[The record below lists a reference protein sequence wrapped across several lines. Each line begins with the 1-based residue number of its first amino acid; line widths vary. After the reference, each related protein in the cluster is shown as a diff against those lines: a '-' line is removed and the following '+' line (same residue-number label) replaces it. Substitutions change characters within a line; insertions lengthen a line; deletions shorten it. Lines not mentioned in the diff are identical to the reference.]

1 MVSSMSHCRNF
12 SPSLIS
18 IHSGTI
24 KNDWADTH
32 KQYSVLEQHCL
43 FWDRD
48 GDGYIWPLDTYRGFH
63 ELG

>member
-1 MVSSMSHCRNF
+1 MSL
-12 SPSLIS
+12 LIS
-18 IHSGTI
+18 IHPGTT
-24 KNDWADTH
+24 KNDWADNH

-48 GDGYIWPLDTYRGFH
+48 GDGYVWPLDTYRGFH